1 MQQKGSFCL
10 SAAFAAD
17 GIGQEGG
24 DGSAQH
30 GRNVIYDCLV
40 FLKLILDD

>member
-17 GIGQEGG
+17 GIGQEEGY
-24 DGSAQH
+24 GSGQR
-30 GRNVIYDCLV
+30 GRNVIYDCL
-40 FLKLILDD
+40 FFTNFR